1 MTPAPPERAPATSRS
16 VGLADVPAIL
26 LIVLC
31 TLSLVS
37 RVLLLLGR

>member
-1 MTPAPPERAPATSRS
+1 MEDLP
-16 VGLADVPAIL
+16 VIIL
-26 LIVLC
+26 VVLC

>member
-1 MTPAPPERAPATSRS
+1 ME
-16 VGLADVPAIL
+16 DVPVIIL
-26 LIVLC
+26 VVLC